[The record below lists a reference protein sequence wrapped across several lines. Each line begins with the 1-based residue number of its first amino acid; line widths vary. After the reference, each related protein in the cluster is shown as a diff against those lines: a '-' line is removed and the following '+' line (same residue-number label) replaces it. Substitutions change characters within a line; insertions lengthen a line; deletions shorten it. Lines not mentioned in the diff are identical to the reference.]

1 MSKNEFK
8 TSKENYSET
17 VQSLEKL
24 LETEKLKQKEIMMA
38 KLLLEEIF
46 IRFENF
52 KGDTEKFSA
61 DISIKKRFGDLYIII
76 SAKGIPYNPLN
87 NLYEVSEDDEDYF
100 NAQILRVNINQLS
113 YSRKNGRNVIAIKVH
128 ESDNKTIRETLAAL
142 VIGVFIGIFLKTFVS
157 DDINLWITENII
169 DSLQTIFINVLM
181 LIVAPM
187 IFFSIIDGIVNM
199 SDATYIERIGWR
211 LILISLL
218 KLAFYVALGLLS
230 GFLVGGMPEFL
241 PMLQSNLD
249 SGENIRLSI
258 RDLIVN
264 IIPSNTVEPFTDNN
278 ILQLLF
284 LACFFGIMLNRASE
298 YSNWAREGVK
308 FLSRFTIEVI
318 GVLNMVIPF
327 LVAVSMIKLM
337 LSTGLQGI
345 LTYVKIITAAALGL
359 PICFLISALLIALIG
374 KIFPVPFLKK
384 AVKFSILPF
393 SLSSSN
399 ACLPATLDFCS
410 NKLGMDEKLTKFTI
424 PVGMQFNMDGTA
436 FYVAVVSMMLAQTFE
451 ITMDVNFLLTFFLI
465 EFFMA
470 LTGIG
475 LIIMPPMLGA
485 MGIPETAVAYFIGIE
500 PVMDMFGTAQSVIGN
515 ITSSFIVTRMEN
527 RVNTDLYE
535 QSQ

>member
-1 MSKNEFK
+1 M
-8 TSKENYSET
+8 
-17 VQSLEKL
+17 
-24 LETEKLKQKEIMMA
+24 
-38 KLLLEEIF
+38 
-46 IRFENF
+46 
-52 KGDTEKFSA
+52 
-61 DISIKKRFGDLYIII
+61 
-76 SAKGIPYNPLN
+76 
-87 NLYEVSEDDEDYF
+87 
-100 NAQILRVNINQLS
+100 
-113 YSRKNGRNVIAIKVH
+113 
-128 ESDNKTIRETLAAL
+128 
-142 VIGVFIGIFLKTFVS
+142 
-157 DDINLWITENII
+157 
-169 DSLQTIFINVLM
+169 QTIFINVLM
-181 LIVAPM
+181 LVVAPM

-199 SDATYIERIGWR
+199 SDATYIERIGWQ

-218 KLAFYVALGLLS
+218 KLAFYVALGLLA
-230 GFLVGGMPEFL
+230 GFLVGGMLEFL
-241 PMLQSNLD
+241 TMLQSNLD
-249 SGENIRLSI
+249 SGENISLSI

-264 IIPSNTVEPFTDNN
+264 IIPGNTVEPFTDNN

-284 LACFFGIMLNRASE
+284 LACFFGIMLNRAGE

-359 PICFLISALLIALIG
+359 PICFLISALLIAFIG
-374 KIFPVPFLKK
+374 KIFPIPFLKK

-485 MGIPETAVAYFIGIE
+485 MGILETAVAYFIGIE
-500 PVMDMFGTAQSVIGN
+500 PVMDMFGTAQRVIGN
-515 ITSSFIVTRMEN
+515 ITSAFIVTRMEN